1 MRQFTSFEIT
11 WRMRRHDLLLFKR
24 LFFNFEIQTTFFSI
38 YESSLTTLFSMMKY
52 FQAGASSS

>member
-24 LFFNFEIQTTFFSI
+24 SFFNFEIQTTFFSI

-52 FQAGASSS
+52 FQAGTSSS

>member
-1 MRQFTSFEIT
+1 MRQFTRFEIT
-11 WRMRRHDLLLFKR
+11 WRMRRNDLLLFKR
-24 LFFNFEIQTTFFSI
+24 SFFNFEIQTTFFSI